1 MLQTIRDKFTGWIAI
16 VFIGLL
22 ALTLVISFGN
32 MEQTPLQ
39 DNVVITV
46 NGEEITLF
54 EFQEEFSNKLAEFQ
68 DLLGDEV
75 PDVLEQTIKESAG
88 EDLIIR
94 RLLLDYLSNNGYR
107 VSPEYVAELI
117 RTNESFQVGGVFIRQ
132 NYEAILTGQGV
143 SVDQFEND
151 LRLQLEINQLRRG
164 LIETAFMT
172 NAEFTQFIELQMQ
185 ERSGQMLIIDS
196 SRFMDQ
202 VNVDPLEVNDYYQ
215 NNLDLFQSNEE
226 VDVEY
231 LEINIEDVAQQVQFS
246 GDDIRD
252 YYENNLDR
260 FVSNEERKSSHILV
274 AIDQDTT
281 DEQAAELIKEIQS
294 KLEIE
299 TFEELAKQYSDDPGS
314 ATQGGD
320 LGWAETGL
328 FVPEFESALFSMN
341 VGDISEAV
349 KTDFGYHLIRMD
361 DIKPGQQQAYED
373 IEYELEL
380 EYSRLLA
387 EEELFELADQMADLT
402 LQSYNELST
411 VAEKMSLKKN
421 NLDAFT
427 RTGSTFLHQDP
438 EMVNIL
444 FSPGSIELGENT
456 PLFQIGDSVIV
467 ARAKA
472 HRLPSTRDFAEVQD
486 DIQSFIMNQQAMRL
500 ANDYADELKNNESL
514 VFGDLSED
522 DGIQVEDFQILRNS
536 TNYSRGLSDAIFAL
550 KRDLIN
556 EEIIVFSESE
566 NVYLAKVSSV
576 DTGNLSLFSD
586 QERSDAKSDLSEQY
600 GSQDLDGL
608 AQSLR
613 DNAEI
618 FIEPGLYEGLF
629 DL

>member
-75 PDVLEQTIKESAG
+75 PEVLEQTIKESAG

-94 RLLLDYLSNNGYR
+94 LLLLDYLSNNGYR

-117 RTNESFQVGGVFIRQ
+117 RTNESFQLGGVFIRE
-132 NYEAILTGQGV
+132 NYEAILASQGV

-196 SRFMDQ
+196 SQFKDQ
-202 VNVDPLEVNDYYQ
+202 VNVDPSEVNDYYQ

-226 VDVEY
+226 LDVEY

-246 GDDIRD
+246 GDEIRD

-274 AIDQDTT
+274 AIDEDTT
-281 DEQAAELIKEIQS
+281 DEQAAKLIKEIQS
-294 KLEIE
+294 KLETE

-314 ATQGGD
+314 AAQGGD

-328 FVPEFESALFSMN
+328 FVPQFESALFSMN
-341 VGDISEAV
+341 VGETSEAV

-456 PLFQIGDSVIV
+456 PLFEIGDSVIV

-472 HRLPSTRDFAEVQD
+472 HRLPSTREFTEVQSG
-486 DIQSFIMNQQAMRL
+486 IQGFIINQESMKL
-500 ANDYADELKNNESL
+500 ANDYANELKNDKSL
-514 VFGDLSED
+514 VFGDLSKD
-522 DGIQVEDFQILRNS
+522 DGIQVEDFQILRNTS
-536 TNYSRGLSDAIFAL
+536 SYSRGLSDAIFSL
-550 KRDLIN
+550 KKDLIS
-556 EEIIVFSESE
+556 EEIVVFSELE
-566 NVYLAKVSSV
+566 KVYLAKVSSV

-608 AQSLR
+608 AQLLR
-613 DNAEI
+613 DNAEV

>member
-22 ALTLVISFGN
+22 SMTLVISFGN
-32 MEQTPLQ
+32 MDQTPLQ
-39 DNVVITV
+39 DDVVITV

-54 EFQEEFSNKLAEFQ
+54 EFQEEFSNKLVEFQ
-68 DLLGDEV
+68 DVLGDEV
-75 PDVLEQTIKESAG
+75 PEVLEQTIKESAA

-94 RLLLDYLSNNGYR
+94 RLLLDYLSNSGYR

-117 RTNESFQVGGVFIRQ
+117 RTNETFLLGGVFDIE
-132 NYEAILTGQGV
+132 NYKAILASQGV
-143 SVDQFEND
+143 TIEQFEND

-164 LIETAFMT
+164 LIETAFIT
-172 NAEFTQFIELQMQ
+172 NTEFTQFIELQMQ
-185 ERSGQMLIIDS
+185 ERTGQLLTIDS

-202 VNVDPLEVNDYYQ
+202 VEINPAEVSDYYES
-215 NNLDLFQSNEE
+215 NLDLFQSNEE

-231 LEINIEDVAQQVQFS
+231 LEITIEDVAQQVEFS
-246 GDDIRD
+246 ADDLRD

-260 FVSNEERKSSHILV
+260 FVTNEERKSSHILI
-274 AIDQDTT
+274 AIDDDTT
-281 DEQAAELIKEIQS
+281 DEQAAELIEEIQS
-294 KLEIE
+294 KLDTQ
-299 TFEELAKQYSDDPGS
+299 TFEDLAKEYSDDPGS
-314 ATQGGD
+314 AAVGGD
-320 LGWAETGL
+320 LGWAEPGL

-341 VGDISEAV
+341 VGEISAPV

-361 DIKPGQQQAYED
+361 DIKTGQQQAFED

-402 LQSYNELST
+402 LQSYNELAT
-411 VAEKMSLKKN
+411 VADKMSLELN
-421 NLDAFT
+421 NLDAFS

-472 HRLPSTRDFAEVQD
+472 HRLPATKEFSEVQA
-486 DIQSFIMNQQAMRL
+486 DIQSFLMNNRAMNL
-500 ANDYADELKNNESL
+500 ANEYAEGLKTQDSIVFDEIATE
-514 VFGDLSED
+514 E
-522 DGIQVEDFQILRNS
+522 GIQSEDFQILRNS
-536 TNYSRGLSDAIFAL
+536 TNYPRGLSEAIFSL
-550 KRDLIN
+550 HKDLIDQ
-556 EEIIVFSESE
+556 EMIVFSELDS
-566 NVYLAKVSSV
+566 VYIAKVSSV
-576 DTGNLSLFSD
+576 NSGNLSFFSD
-586 QERSDAKSDLSEQY
+586 QERSDAKSDLSQQY
-600 GSQDLDGL
+600 GSEDLDAL

-613 DNAEI
+613 DNAEV

>member
-314 ATQGGD
+314 AAQGGD

-472 HRLPSTRDFAEVQD
+472 HRLPSTRDFAEVQG
-486 DIQSFIMNQQAMRL
+486 DIQSFIMNQEAMRL

>member
-46 NGEEITLF
+46 NDEEITLF

-75 PDVLEQTIKESAG
+75 PEVLEQTIKESAG

-117 RTNESFQVGGVFIRQ
+117 RDNESFQVGGVFIRE
-132 NYEAILTGQGV
+132 NYEAILASQGV
-143 SVDQFEND
+143 GVDQFEND

-202 VNVDPLEVNDYYQ
+202 VNVDPSEVNDYYQ

-274 AIDQDTT
+274 AIDEDTT

-294 KLEIE
+294 KLEGE

-314 ATQGGD
+314 AAQGGD

-402 LQSYNELST
+402 LQAYNELST
-411 VAEKMSLKKN
+411 VAEKMSLEKN

-427 RTGSTFLHQDP
+427 RTGTTFLHQDP

-472 HRLPSTRDFAEVQD
+472 HRLPSTRDFSEVQN
-486 DIQSFIMNQQAMRL
+486 DIQSFIMNQEAMRL

-536 TNYSRGLSDAIFAL
+536 TNYSRGLSDAIFSL
-550 KRDLIN
+550 KKDLIN
-556 EEIIVFSESE
+556 EEIVVFSELD

-608 AQSLR
+608 TQSLR
-613 DNAEI
+613 DNAEV

>member
-46 NGEEITLF
+46 NDKEITLF

-75 PDVLEQTIKESAG
+75 PEVLEQTIKESAG

-94 RLLLDYLSNNGYR
+94 VLLLDYLSNNGYR

-117 RTNESFQVGGVFIRQ
+117 RTNESFQLGGVFIRE
-132 NYEAILTGQGV
+132 NYEAILASQGV

-185 ERSGQMLIIDS
+185 ERSGQVLIIDS
-196 SRFMDQ
+196 SRFKDQ
-202 VNVDPLEVNDYYQ
+202 VNVDPSEVNDYYE
-215 NNLDLFQSNEE
+215 NNIDLFQSDEE
-226 VDVEY
+226 LDVEY

-246 GDDIRD
+246 GDEIRD

-274 AIDQDTT
+274 AIDEDTT
-281 DEQAAELIKEIQS
+281 DEQAAKLIKEIQT
-294 KLEIE
+294 KLETE

-314 ATQGGD
+314 AAQGGD

-341 VGDISEAV
+341 VGDTSEAV

-361 DIKPGQQQAYED
+361 DIKPGQQQAFED

-411 VAEKMSLKKN
+411 VAEKMSLKKS

-472 HRLPSTRDFAEVQD
+472 HRLPSTRDFVEVQG
-486 DIQSFIMNQQAMRL
+486 DIQSFIMNQEAMKL
-500 ANDYADELKNNESL
+500 ANHYADGLKNDESL

-566 NVYLAKVSSV
+566 NVYIAKISSV

>member
-46 NGEEITLF
+46 NDKEITLF

-75 PDVLEQTIKESAG
+75 PEVLEQTIKESAG

-94 RLLLDYLSNNGYR
+94 VLLLDYLSNNGYR

-117 RTNESFQVGGVFIRQ
+117 RTNESFQLGGVFIRE
-132 NYEAILTGQGV
+132 NYEAILASQGV

-185 ERSGQMLIIDS
+185 ERSGQVLIIDS
-196 SRFMDQ
+196 SRFKDQ
-202 VNVDPLEVNDYYQ
+202 VNVDPSEVNDYYQ
-215 NNLDLFQSNEE
+215 NNIDLFQSNEE
-226 VDVEY
+226 LDVEY

-246 GDDIRD
+246 GDEIRD

-274 AIDQDTT
+274 AIDEDTT
-281 DEQAAELIKEIQS
+281 DEQAAELIKEIQT
-294 KLEIE
+294 KLETE

-314 ATQGGD
+314 AAQGGD

-341 VGDISEAV
+341 VGETSEVV

-361 DIKPGQQQAYED
+361 DIKPGQQQAFED

-411 VAEKMSLKKN
+411 VAEKMSLKKS

-472 HRLPSTRDFAEVQD
+472 HRLPSTRDFVEVQG
-486 DIQSFIMNQQAMRL
+486 DIQSFIMNQEAMNL
-500 ANDYADELKNNESL
+500 ANDYADGLKNDESL
-514 VFGDLSED
+514 VFGDLSQD

-536 TNYSRGLSDAIFAL
+536 TNYSRGLSDAIFSL
-550 KRDLIN
+550 KKDLIN
-556 EEIIVFSESE
+556 EEIVVFSELE
-566 NVYLAKVSSV
+566 KVYLAKVSSV

-613 DNAEI
+613 DNAEV

>member
-46 NGEEITLF
+46 NDKEITLF

-75 PDVLEQTIKESAG
+75 PEVLEQTIKESAG

-94 RLLLDYLSNNGYR
+94 VLLLDYLSNNGYR

-117 RTNESFQVGGVFIRQ
+117 RTNESFQLGGVFIRE
-132 NYEAILTGQGV
+132 NYEAILASQGV

-196 SRFMDQ
+196 SRFKDQ
-202 VNVDPLEVNDYYQ
+202 VNVDPSEVNDYYE
-215 NNLDLFQSNEE
+215 NNIDLFQSNEE
-226 VDVEY
+226 LDVEY

-246 GDDIRD
+246 GDEIRD

-274 AIDQDTT
+274 AIDEDTT

-294 KLEIE
+294 KLETE

-314 ATQGGD
+314 AAQGGD

-341 VGDISEAV
+341 VGDTSEAV

-361 DIKPGQQQAYED
+361 DIKPGQQQAFED

-411 VAEKMSLKKN
+411 VAEKMSLKKS

-472 HRLPSTRDFAEVQD
+472 HRLPSTRDFVEVQG
-486 DIQSFIMNQQAMRL
+486 DIQSFIMNQEAMKL
-500 ANDYADELKNNESL
+500 ANDYADGLKNDESL
-514 VFGDLSED
+514 IFGDLSQD

-536 TNYSRGLSDAIFAL
+536 TNYSRGLSDAIFSL
-550 KRDLIN
+550 KKDLIN
-556 EEIIVFSESE
+556 EEIVVFSELE
-566 NVYLAKVSSV
+566 KVYLAKVSSV

-613 DNAEI
+613 DNAEV

>member
-46 NGEEITLF
+46 NDKEITLF

-75 PDVLEQTIKESAG
+75 PEVLEQTIKESAG

-94 RLLLDYLSNNGYR
+94 VLLLDYLSNNGYR

-117 RTNESFQVGGVFIRQ
+117 RTNESFQLGGVFIRE
-132 NYEAILTGQGV
+132 NYEAILASQGV

-196 SRFMDQ
+196 SRFKDQ
-202 VNVDPLEVNDYYQ
+202 VNVDPSEVNDYYQ
-215 NNLDLFQSNEE
+215 NNIDLFQSDEE
-226 VDVEY
+226 LDVEY

-246 GDDIRD
+246 GDEIRD

-274 AIDQDTT
+274 AIDEDTT
-281 DEQAAELIKEIQS
+281 DEQAAELIKEIQT
-294 KLEIE
+294 KLETE

-314 ATQGGD
+314 AAQGGD

-341 VGDISEAV
+341 VGDTSEVV

-361 DIKPGQQQAYED
+361 DIKPGQQQAFED

-411 VAEKMSLKKN
+411 VAEKMSLKKS

-472 HRLPSTRDFAEVQD
+472 HRLPSTRDFVEVQG
-486 DIQSFIMNQQAMRL
+486 DIQSFIMNQEAMKL
-500 ANDYADELKNNESL
+500 ANDYADGLKNDESL
-514 VFGDLSED
+514 VFGDLSQD

-536 TNYSRGLSDAIFAL
+536 TNYSRGLSDAIFSL
-550 KRDLIN
+550 KKDLIN
-556 EEIIVFSESE
+556 EEIVVFSELE
-566 NVYLAKVSSV
+566 KVYLAKVSSV

-613 DNAEI
+613 DNAEV

>member
-274 AIDQDTT
+274 AIDEDTT

-314 ATQGGD
+314 AAQGGD

-566 NVYLAKVSSV
+566 NVYLAKISSV

-629 DL
+629 DF

>member
-75 PDVLEQTIKESAG
+75 PEVLEQTIKESAG

-94 RLLLDYLSNNGYR
+94 VLLLDYLSNNGYR

-117 RTNESFQVGGVFIRQ
+117 RTNESFQLGGVFIRE
-132 NYEAILTGQGV
+132 NYEAILASQGV

-196 SRFMDQ
+196 SRFKDQ
-202 VNVDPLEVNDYYQ
+202 VNVDPSEVNDYYE
-215 NNLDLFQSNEE
+215 NNIDLFQSDEE
-226 VDVEY
+226 LDVEY

-246 GDDIRD
+246 GDEIRD
-252 YYENNLDR
+252 YYKNNLDR

-274 AIDQDTT
+274 AIDEDTT
-281 DEQAAELIKEIQS
+281 DEQAAKLIKEIQT
-294 KLEIE
+294 KLETE

-314 ATQGGD
+314 AAQGGD

-341 VGDISEAV
+341 VGDTSEAV

-361 DIKPGQQQAYED
+361 DIKPGQQQAFED

-411 VAEKMSLKKN
+411 VAEKMSLKKS

-472 HRLPSTRDFAEVQD
+472 HRLPSTRDFVEVQG
-486 DIQSFIMNQQAMRL
+486 DIQSFIMNQEAMKL
-500 ANDYADELKNNESL
+500 ANDYADGLKNDESL
-514 VFGDLSED
+514 VFGDLSQD

-536 TNYSRGLSDAIFAL
+536 TNYSRGLSDAIFSL
-550 KRDLIN
+550 KKDLIN
-556 EEIIVFSESE
+556 EEIVVFSELE
-566 NVYLAKVSSV
+566 KVYLAKVSSV

-613 DNAEI
+613 DNAEV

>member
-22 ALTLVISFGN
+22 SLTLIISFGN
-32 MEQTPLQ
+32 MDQTPLQ

-75 PDVLEQTIKESAG
+75 PEVLEQTIKESAG
-88 EDLIIR
+88 EDLITR
-94 RLLLDYLSNNGYR
+94 RLLLDYLSNSGYR

-117 RTNESFQVGGVFIRQ
+117 RNNESFQVGGVFNRQ
-132 NYEAILTGQGV
+132 NYEAILASQGA

-202 VNVDPLEVNDYYQ
+202 VNIDPSEINDYYQ

-274 AIDQDTT
+274 AIDEDTT
-281 DEQAAELIKEIQS
+281 DEQAADLIKEIQS
-294 KLEIE
+294 KFDTE

-314 ATQGGD
+314 AAQGGD

-402 LQSYNELST
+402 LQAYNELST
-411 VAEKMSLKKN
+411 VAEKMSLEKN

-427 RTGSTFLHQDP
+427 RTGATFLHQDP

-472 HRLPSTRDFAEVQD
+472 HRLPSTRDFSEVQN
-486 DIQSFIMNQQAMRL
+486 DIQSFIMNQEAMRL

-514 VFGDLSED
+514 VFDDLSEG

-536 TNYSRGLSDAIFAL
+536 TNYSKGLSDAIFSL
-550 KRDLIN
+550 NKDLIN
-556 EEIIVFSESE
+556 QQIVVFSELD

-576 DTGNLSLFSD
+576 DIGNLSLFSD

-613 DNAEI
+613 DNAEV

>member
-46 NGEEITLF
+46 NDKEITLF

-75 PDVLEQTIKESAG
+75 PEVLEQTIKESAG

-94 RLLLDYLSNNGYR
+94 VLLLDYLSNNGYR

-117 RTNESFQVGGVFIRQ
+117 RTNESFQLGGVFIRE
-132 NYEAILTGQGV
+132 NYEAILASQGV

-196 SRFMDQ
+196 SRFKDQ
-202 VNVDPLEVNDYYQ
+202 VNVDPSEVNDYYQ
-215 NNLDLFQSNEE
+215 NNIDLFQSDEE
-226 VDVEY
+226 LDVEY

-246 GDDIRD
+246 GDEIRD

-260 FVSNEERKSSHILV
+260 FVTNEERKSSHILV
-274 AIDQDTT
+274 AIDEDTT
-281 DEQAAELIKEIQS
+281 DEQAAELIKEIQT
-294 KLEIE
+294 KLETE

-314 ATQGGD
+314 AAQGGD

-341 VGDISEAV
+341 VGDTSEAV

-361 DIKPGQQQAYED
+361 DIKPGQQQAFED

-411 VAEKMSLKKN
+411 VAEKMSLKKS

-472 HRLPSTRDFAEVQD
+472 HRLPSTRDFVEVQG
-486 DIQSFIMNQQAMRL
+486 DIQSFIMNQEAMKL
-500 ANDYADELKNNESL
+500 ANDYADGLKNDESL
-514 VFGDLSED
+514 VFGDLSQD

-536 TNYSRGLSDAIFAL
+536 TNYSRGLSDAIFSL
-550 KRDLIN
+550 KKDLIN
-556 EEIIVFSESE
+556 EEIVVFSELE
-566 NVYLAKVSSV
+566 KVYLAKVSSV

-613 DNAEI
+613 DNAEV

>member
-22 ALTLVISFGN
+22 APTLVISFGN

-46 NGEEITLF
+46 NDKEITLF

-75 PDVLEQTIKESAG
+75 PEVLEQTIKESAG

-94 RLLLDYLSNNGYR
+94 VLLLDYLSNNGYR

-117 RTNESFQVGGVFIRQ
+117 RTNESFQLGGVFIRE
-132 NYEAILTGQGV
+132 NYEAILASQGV

-196 SRFMDQ
+196 SRFKDQ
-202 VNVDPLEVNDYYQ
+202 VNVDPSEVNDYYE
-215 NNLDLFQSNEE
+215 NNIDLFQSNEE
-226 VDVEY
+226 LDVEY

-246 GDDIRD
+246 GDEIRD

-274 AIDQDTT
+274 AIDEDTT
-281 DEQAAELIKEIQS
+281 DEQAAKLIKEIQS

-314 ATQGGD
+314 AAQGGD

-341 VGDISEAV
+341 VGDTSEAV

-361 DIKPGQQQAYED
+361 DIKPGQQQAFED

-411 VAEKMSLKKN
+411 VAEKMSLKKS

-472 HRLPSTRDFAEVQD
+472 HRLPSTRDFVDVQG
-486 DIQSFIMNQQAMRL
+486 DIQSFIMNQEAMKL
-500 ANDYADELKNNESL
+500 ANDYADGLKNDESL
-514 VFGDLSED
+514 VFGDLSQD

-536 TNYSRGLSDAIFAL
+536 TNYSRGLSDAIFSL
-550 KRDLIN
+550 KKDLIN
-556 EEIIVFSESE
+556 EEIVVFSELE
-566 NVYLAKVSSV
+566 KVYLAKVSSV

-613 DNAEI
+613 DNAEV

>member
-16 VFIGLL
+16 FFIGLL

-75 PDVLEQTIKESAG
+75 PEVLEQTIKESAG

-94 RLLLDYLSNNGYR
+94 VLLLDYLSNNGYR

-117 RTNESFQVGGVFIRQ
+117 RTNESFQLGGVFIRE
-132 NYEAILTGQGV
+132 NYEAILASQGV

-196 SRFMDQ
+196 SRFKDQ
-202 VNVDPLEVNDYYQ
+202 VNVDPSEVNDYYQ
-215 NNLDLFQSNEE
+215 NNIDLFQSDEE
-226 VDVEY
+226 LDVEY

-246 GDDIRD
+246 GDEIRD
-252 YYENNLDR
+252 YYKNNLDR

-274 AIDQDTT
+274 AIDEDTT
-281 DEQAAELIKEIQS
+281 DEQAAKLIKEIQT
-294 KLEIE
+294 KLETE

-314 ATQGGD
+314 AAQGGD

-341 VGDISEAV
+341 VGDTSEAV

-361 DIKPGQQQAYED
+361 DIKPGQQQAFED

-411 VAEKMSLKKN
+411 VAEKMSLKKS

-472 HRLPSTRDFAEVQD
+472 HRLPSTRDFVEVQG
-486 DIQSFIMNQQAMRL
+486 DIQSFIMNQEAMKL
-500 ANDYADELKNNESL
+500 ANDYADGLKNDESL
-514 VFGDLSED
+514 VFGDLSQD

-536 TNYSRGLSDAIFAL
+536 TNYSRGLSDAIFSL
-550 KRDLIN
+550 KKDLIN
-556 EEIIVFSESE
+556 EEIVVFSELE
-566 NVYLAKVSSV
+566 KVYLAKVSSV

-613 DNAEI
+613 DNAEV

>member
-274 AIDQDTT
+274 AIDEDTT

-314 ATQGGD
+314 AAQGGD

-472 HRLPSTRDFAEVQD
+472 HRLPSTRDFTEVQD

>member
-16 VFIGLL
+16 IFIGLL

-75 PDVLEQTIKESAG
+75 PEVLEQTIKESAG

-94 RLLLDYLSNNGYR
+94 VLLLDYLSNNGYR

-117 RTNESFQVGGVFIRQ
+117 RTNESFQLGGVFIRE
-132 NYEAILTGQGV
+132 NYEAILASQGV

-196 SRFMDQ
+196 SRFKDQ
-202 VNVDPLEVNDYYQ
+202 VNVDPSEVNDYYQ
-215 NNLDLFQSNEE
+215 NNIDLFQSDEE
-226 VDVEY
+226 LDVEY

-246 GDDIRD
+246 GDEIRD

-274 AIDQDTT
+274 AIDEDTT

-294 KLEIE
+294 KLETE

-314 ATQGGD
+314 AAQGGD

-341 VGDISEAV
+341 VGDTSEAV

-361 DIKPGQQQAYED
+361 DIKPGQQQAFED

-411 VAEKMSLKKN
+411 VAGKMSLKKS

-472 HRLPSTRDFAEVQD
+472 HRLPSTRDFVEVQG
-486 DIQSFIMNQQAMRL
+486 DIQSFIMNQEAMKL
-500 ANDYADELKNNESL
+500 ANDYADRLKNDESL
-514 VFGDLSED
+514 VFGDLSQD

-536 TNYSRGLSDAIFAL
+536 TNYSRGLSDAIFSL
-550 KRDLIN
+550 KKDLIN
-556 EEIIVFSESE
+556 EEIVVFSELE
-566 NVYLAKVSSV
+566 KVYLAKVSSV

-613 DNAEI
+613 DNAEV

>member
-22 ALTLVISFGN
+22 SMTLVISFGN
-32 MEQTPLQ
+32 MDQTPLQ
-39 DNVVITV
+39 DDVVITV

-54 EFQEEFSNKLAEFQ
+54 EFQEEFSNKLVEFQ
-68 DLLGDEV
+68 DVLGDEV
-75 PDVLEQTIKESAG
+75 PEVLEQTIKESAA

-94 RLLLDYLSNNGYR
+94 RLLLDYLSNSGYR

-117 RTNESFQVGGVFIRQ
+117 RTNETFLLGGVFDIE
-132 NYEAILTGQGV
+132 NYKAILASQGV
-143 SVDQFEND
+143 TIEQFEND

-164 LIETAFMT
+164 LIETAFIT
-172 NAEFTQFIELQMQ
+172 NTEFTQFIELQMQ
-185 ERSGQMLIIDS
+185 ERTGQLLTIDS

-202 VNVDPLEVNDYYQ
+202 VEINPAEVSDYYES
-215 NNLDLFQSNEE
+215 NLDLFQSNEE

-231 LEINIEDVAQQVQFS
+231 LEITIEDVAQQVEFS
-246 GDDIRD
+246 ADDLRD

-260 FVSNEERKSSHILV
+260 FVTNEERKSSHILI
-274 AIDQDTT
+274 AIDDDTT
-281 DEQAAELIKEIQS
+281 DEQAAELIEEIQS
-294 KLEIE
+294 KLDTQ
-299 TFEELAKQYSDDPGS
+299 TFEDLAKEYSDDPGS
-314 ATQGGD
+314 AAVGGD
-320 LGWAETGL
+320 LGWAEPGL

-341 VGDISEAV
+341 VGEISAPV

-361 DIKPGQQQAYED
+361 DIKTGQQQAFED

-402 LQSYNELST
+402 LQSYNELAT
-411 VAEKMSLKKN
+411 VADKMSLELN
-421 NLDAFT
+421 NLDAFS

-438 EMVNIL
+438 EMVNML

-472 HRLPSTRDFAEVQD
+472 HRLPATKEFSEVQA
-486 DIQSFIMNQQAMRL
+486 DIQSFLMNNRAMNL
-500 ANDYADELKNNESL
+500 ANEYAEGLKTQDSIVFDEIATE
-514 VFGDLSED
+514 E
-522 DGIQVEDFQILRNS
+522 GIQSEDFQILRNS
-536 TNYSRGLSDAIFAL
+536 TNYPRGLSEAIFSL
-550 KRDLIN
+550 HKDLIDQ
-556 EEIIVFSESE
+556 EMIVFSELDS
-566 NVYLAKVSSV
+566 VYIAKVSSV
-576 DTGNLSLFSD
+576 NSGNLSFFSD
-586 QERSDAKSDLSEQY
+586 QERSDAKSDLSQQY
-600 GSQDLDGL
+600 GSEDLDAL

-613 DNAEI
+613 DNAEV

>member
-22 ALTLVISFGN
+22 SMTLVISFGN
-32 MEQTPLQ
+32 MDQTPLQ
-39 DNVVITV
+39 DDVVITV

-54 EFQEEFSNKLAEFQ
+54 EFQEEFSNKLVEFQ
-68 DLLGDEV
+68 DVLGDEV
-75 PDVLEQTIKESAG
+75 PEVLEQTIKESAA

-94 RLLLDYLSNNGYR
+94 RLLLDYLSNSGYR

-117 RTNESFQVGGVFIRQ
+117 RTNETFLLGGVFDIE
-132 NYEAILTGQGV
+132 NYKAILASQGV
-143 SVDQFEND
+143 TIEQFEND

-164 LIETAFMT
+164 LIETAFIT
-172 NAEFTQFIELQMQ
+172 NTEFTQFIELQMQ
-185 ERSGQMLIIDS
+185 ERTGQLLTIDS

-202 VNVDPLEVNDYYQ
+202 VEINPAEVSDYYES
-215 NNLDLFQSNEE
+215 NLDLFQSNEE

-231 LEINIEDVAQQVQFS
+231 LEITIEDVAQQVEFS
-246 GDDIRD
+246 ADDLRD

-260 FVSNEERKSSHILV
+260 FVTNEERKSSHILI
-274 AIDQDTT
+274 AIDDDTT
-281 DEQAAELIKEIQS
+281 DEQAAELIEEIQS
-294 KLEIE
+294 KLDTQ
-299 TFEELAKQYSDDPGS
+299 TFEDLAKEYSDDPGS
-314 ATQGGD
+314 AAVGGD
-320 LGWAETGL
+320 LGWAEPGL

-341 VGDISEAV
+341 VGEISAPV

-361 DIKPGQQQAYED
+361 DIKTGQQQAFED

-402 LQSYNELST
+402 LQSYNELAT
-411 VAEKMSLKKN
+411 VADKMSLELN
-421 NLDAFT
+421 NLDAFS

-472 HRLPSTRDFAEVQD
+472 HRLPATKEFSEVQA
-486 DIQSFIMNQQAMRL
+486 DIQSFLMNNRAMNL
-500 ANDYADELKNNESL
+500 ANEYAEGLKTQDSIVFDEIATE
-514 VFGDLSED
+514 E
-522 DGIQVEDFQILRNS
+522 GIQSENFQILRNS
-536 TNYSRGLSDAIFAL
+536 TNYPRGLSEAIFSL
-550 KRDLIN
+550 HKDLIDQ
-556 EEIIVFSESE
+556 EMIVFSELDS
-566 NVYLAKVSSV
+566 VYIAKVSSV
-576 DTGNLSLFSD
+576 NSGNLSFFSD
-586 QERSDAKSDLSEQY
+586 QERSDAKSDLSQQY
-600 GSQDLDGL
+600 GSEDLDAL

-613 DNAEI
+613 DNAEV

>member
-274 AIDQDTT
+274 AIDEDTT

-294 KLEIE
+294 KFEIE

-314 ATQGGD
+314 AAQGGD

-472 HRLPSTRDFAEVQD
+472 HRLPSTRDFTEVQG

>member
-22 ALTLVISFGN
+22 SMTLVISFGN
-32 MEQTPLQ
+32 MDQTPLQ
-39 DNVVITV
+39 DDVVITV

-54 EFQEEFSNKLAEFQ
+54 EFQEEFSNKLVEFQ
-68 DLLGDEV
+68 DVLGDEV
-75 PDVLEQTIKESAG
+75 PEVLEQTIKESAA

-94 RLLLDYLSNNGYR
+94 RLLLDYLSNSGYR

-117 RTNESFQVGGVFIRQ
+117 RTNETFLLGGVFDIE
-132 NYEAILTGQGV
+132 NYKAILASQGV
-143 SVDQFEND
+143 TIEQFEND

-164 LIETAFMT
+164 LIETAFIT
-172 NAEFTQFIELQMQ
+172 NTEFTQFIELQMQ
-185 ERSGQMLIIDS
+185 ERTGQLLTIDS

-202 VNVDPLEVNDYYQ
+202 VEINPAEVSDYYES
-215 NNLDLFQSNEE
+215 NLDLFQSNEE

-231 LEINIEDVAQQVQFS
+231 LEITIEDVAQQVEFS
-246 GDDIRD
+246 ADDLRD

-260 FVSNEERKSSHILV
+260 FVTNEERKSSHILI
-274 AIDQDTT
+274 AIDDDTT
-281 DEQAAELIKEIQS
+281 DEQAAELIEEIQS
-294 KLEIE
+294 KLDTQ
-299 TFEELAKQYSDDPGS
+299 TFEDLAKEYSDDPGS
-314 ATQGGD
+314 AAVGGD
-320 LGWAETGL
+320 LGWAEPGL

-341 VGDISEAV
+341 VGEISAPV

-361 DIKPGQQQAYED
+361 DIKTGQQQAFED

-402 LQSYNELST
+402 LQSYNELAT
-411 VAEKMSLKKN
+411 VADKMSLELN
-421 NLDAFT
+421 NLDAFS

-472 HRLPSTRDFAEVQD
+472 HRLPATKEFSEVQA
-486 DIQSFIMNQQAMRL
+486 DIQSFLMNNRAMNL
-500 ANDYADELKNNESL
+500 ANEYAEGLKTQDSIVFDEIATE
-514 VFGDLSED
+514 E
-522 DGIQVEDFQILRNS
+522 GIQSENFQILRNS
-536 TNYSRGLSDAIFAL
+536 TNYPRGLSEAIFSL
-550 KRDLIN
+550 HKDLIDQ
-556 EEIIVFSESE
+556 EMIVFSELDS
-566 NVYLAKVSSV
+566 VYIAKVSSV
-576 DTGNLSLFSD
+576 NSGNLSFFSD
-586 QERSDAKSDLSEQY
+586 QERSDAKSDLSQQY
-600 GSQDLDGL
+600 GSEDLDGL

-613 DNAEI
+613 DNAEV

>member
-16 VFIGLL
+16 IFIGLL

-75 PDVLEQTIKESAG
+75 PEVLEQTIKESAG

-94 RLLLDYLSNNGYR
+94 VLLLDYLSNNGYR

-117 RTNESFQVGGVFIRQ
+117 RTNESFQLGGVFIRE
-132 NYEAILTGQGV
+132 NYEAILASQGV

-196 SRFMDQ
+196 SRFKDQ
-202 VNVDPLEVNDYYQ
+202 VNVDPSEVNDYYQ
-215 NNLDLFQSNEE
+215 NNIDLFQSDEE
-226 VDVEY
+226 LDVEY

-246 GDDIRD
+246 GDEIRD

-274 AIDQDTT
+274 AIDEDTT
-281 DEQAAELIKEIQS
+281 DEQAAELIKEIQT
-294 KLEIE
+294 KLETE

-314 ATQGGD
+314 AAQGGD

-341 VGDISEAV
+341 VGDTSEAV

-361 DIKPGQQQAYED
+361 DIKPGQQQAFED

-411 VAEKMSLKKN
+411 VAEKMSLKKS

-472 HRLPSTRDFAEVQD
+472 HRLPSTRDFVEVQG
-486 DIQSFIMNQQAMRL
+486 DIQSFIMNQEAMKL
-500 ANDYADELKNNESL
+500 ANDYADGLKNDESL
-514 VFGDLSED
+514 VFGDLSQD

-536 TNYSRGLSDAIFAL
+536 TNYSRGLSDAIFSL
-550 KRDLIN
+550 KKDLIN
-556 EEIIVFSESE
+556 EEIVVFSELE
-566 NVYLAKVSSV
+566 KVYLAKVSSV

-613 DNAEI
+613 DNAEV

>member
-46 NGEEITLF
+46 NDKEITLF

-75 PDVLEQTIKESAG
+75 PEVLEQTIKESAG

-94 RLLLDYLSNNGYR
+94 VLLLDYLSNNGYR

-117 RTNESFQVGGVFIRQ
+117 RTNESFQLGGVFIRE
-132 NYEAILTGQGV
+132 NYEAILASQGV

-185 ERSGQMLIIDS
+185 ERSGQVLIIDS
-196 SRFMDQ
+196 SRFKDQ
-202 VNVDPLEVNDYYQ
+202 VNVDPSEVNDYYQ
-215 NNLDLFQSNEE
+215 NNIDLFQSDEE
-226 VDVEY
+226 LDVEY

-246 GDDIRD
+246 GDEIRD

-274 AIDQDTT
+274 AIDEDTT
-281 DEQAAELIKEIQS
+281 DEQAAKLIKEIQT
-294 KLEIE
+294 KLETE

-314 ATQGGD
+314 AAQGGD

-341 VGDISEAV
+341 VGDTSEAV

-361 DIKPGQQQAYED
+361 DIKPGQQQAFED

-411 VAEKMSLKKN
+411 VAEKMSLKKS

-472 HRLPSTRDFAEVQD
+472 HRLPSTRDFVEVQG
-486 DIQSFIMNQQAMRL
+486 DIQSFIINQEAMKL
-500 ANDYADELKNNESL
+500 ANDYADGLKNDESL
-514 VFGDLSED
+514 VFGDLSQD

-536 TNYSRGLSDAIFAL
+536 TNYSRGLSDAIFSL
-550 KRDLIN
+550 KKDLIN
-556 EEIIVFSESE
+556 EEIVVFSELE
-566 NVYLAKVSSV
+566 KVYLAKVSSV

-613 DNAEI
+613 DNAEV

>member
-1 MLQTIRDKFTGWIAI
+1 
-16 VFIGLL
+16 
-22 ALTLVISFGN
+22 
-32 MEQTPLQ
+32 
-39 DNVVITV
+39 
-46 NGEEITLF
+46 
-54 EFQEEFSNKLAEFQ
+54 
-68 DLLGDEV
+68 
-75 PDVLEQTIKESAG
+75 
-88 EDLIIR
+88 
-94 RLLLDYLSNNGYR
+94 
-107 VSPEYVAELI
+107 
-117 RTNESFQVGGVFIRQ
+117 
-132 NYEAILTGQGV
+132 
-143 SVDQFEND
+143 
-151 LRLQLEINQLRRG
+151 
-164 LIETAFMT
+164 MT

-185 ERSGQMLIIDS
+185 ERSGQVLIIDS
-196 SRFMDQ
+196 SRFKDQ
-202 VNVDPLEVNDYYQ
+202 VNVDPSEVNDYYQ
-215 NNLDLFQSNEE
+215 NNIDLFQSDEE
-226 VDVEY
+226 LDVEY

-246 GDDIRD
+246 GDEIRD
-252 YYENNLDR
+252 YYKNNLDR

-274 AIDQDTT
+274 AIDEDTT
-281 DEQAAELIKEIQS
+281 DEQAAKLIKEIQT
-294 KLEIE
+294 KLETE

-314 ATQGGD
+314 AAQGGD

-341 VGDISEAV
+341 VGETSEVV

-361 DIKPGQQQAYED
+361 DIKPGQQQAFED

-411 VAEKMSLKKN
+411 VAEKMSLKKS

-472 HRLPSTRDFAEVQD
+472 HRLPSTRDFVEVQG
-486 DIQSFIMNQQAMRL
+486 DIQSFIMNQEAMKL
-500 ANDYADELKNNESL
+500 ANDYADGLKNDESL
-514 VFGDLSED
+514 VFGDLSQD

-536 TNYSRGLSDAIFAL
+536 TNYSRGLSDAIFSL
-550 KRDLIN
+550 KKDLIN
-556 EEIIVFSESE
+556 EEIVVFSELE
-566 NVYLAKVSSV
+566 KVYLAKVSSV

-613 DNAEI
+613 DNAEV

>member
-46 NGEEITLF
+46 NDKEITLF

-75 PDVLEQTIKESAG
+75 PEVLEQTIKESAG

-94 RLLLDYLSNNGYR
+94 VLLLDYLSNNGYR

-117 RTNESFQVGGVFIRQ
+117 RTNESFQLGGVFIRE
-132 NYEAILTGQGV
+132 NYEAILASQGV

-196 SRFMDQ
+196 SRFKDQ
-202 VNVDPLEVNDYYQ
+202 VNVDPSEVNDYYQ
-215 NNLDLFQSNEE
+215 NNIDLFQSDEE
-226 VDVEY
+226 LDVEY

-246 GDDIRD
+246 GDEIRD

-274 AIDQDTT
+274 AIDEDTT
-281 DEQAAELIKEIQS
+281 DEQAAKLIKEIQT
-294 KLEIE
+294 KLETE

-314 ATQGGD
+314 AAQGGD

-341 VGDISEAV
+341 VGDTSEAV

-361 DIKPGQQQAYED
+361 DIKPGQQQAFED

-411 VAEKMSLKKN
+411 VAEKMSLKKS

-472 HRLPSTRDFAEVQD
+472 HRLPSTRDFVEVQG
-486 DIQSFIMNQQAMRL
+486 DIQSFIINQEAMKL
-500 ANDYADELKNNESL
+500 ANDYADGLKNDESL
-514 VFGDLSED
+514 VFGDLSQY

-536 TNYSRGLSDAIFAL
+536 TNYSRGLSDAIFSL
-550 KRDLIN
+550 KKDLIN
-556 EEIIVFSESE
+556 EEIVVFSELE
-566 NVYLAKVSSV
+566 KVYLAKVSSV

-613 DNAEI
+613 DNAEV

>member
-22 ALTLVISFGN
+22 SMTLVISFGN
-32 MEQTPLQ
+32 MDQTPLQ
-39 DNVVITV
+39 DDVVITV

-54 EFQEEFSNKLAEFQ
+54 EFQEEFSNKLVEFQ

-75 PDVLEQTIKESAG
+75 PEVLEQTIKESAA

-94 RLLLDYLSNNGYR
+94 RLLLDYLSNSGYR

-117 RTNESFQVGGVFIRQ
+117 RANETFLLGGVFDIE
-132 NYEAILTGQGV
+132 NYKAILASQGV
-143 SVDQFEND
+143 TIEQFEND

-164 LIETAFMT
+164 FIETAFIT
-172 NAEFTQFIELQMQ
+172 NTEFTQFIELQMQ
-185 ERSGQMLIIDS
+185 ERSGQLLTIDS

-202 VNVDPLEVNDYYQ
+202 VEIDPAEVTDYYES
-215 NNLDLFQSNEE
+215 NLDLFQSNEE

-231 LEINIEDVAQQVQFS
+231 LEINIEDVAQQVEFS
-246 GDDIRD
+246 ADDLRE

-260 FVSNEERKSSHILV
+260 FVTNEERKSSHILI
-274 AIDQDTT
+274 AIDDDTT
-281 DEQAAELIKEIQS
+281 DEQAAELIEEIQS
-294 KLEIE
+294 KLDTE
-299 TFEELAKQYSDDPGS
+299 TFEDLAKEYSDDPGS
-314 ATQGGD
+314 AAVGGD
-320 LGWAETGL
+320 LGWAEPGL

-341 VGDISEAV
+341 VGEISAPV

-361 DIKPGQQQAYED
+361 DIKTGQQQAFED

-402 LQSYNELST
+402 LQSYNELAS
-411 VAEKMSLKKN
+411 VADKMSLELN
-421 NLDAFT
+421 NLDAFS
-427 RTGSTFLHQDP
+427 RTGSSFLHQDP
-438 EMVNIL
+438 EMVNML

-472 HRLPSTRDFAEVQD
+472 HRLPATREFSDVQT
-486 DIQSFIMNQQAMRL
+486 DIQSFLMNNRAMSL
-500 ANDYADELKNNESL
+500 ANEYAEDLKTQDSVIFAEIANE
-514 VFGDLSED
+514 
-522 DGIQVEDFQILRNS
+522 DGIQSEDFQILRNS
-536 TNYSRGLSDAIFAL
+536 TNFPRGLSEAIFSL
-550 KRDLIN
+550 HKDLIDK
-556 EEIIVFSESE
+556 EMIVFSELDI
-566 NVYLAKVSSV
+566 VYIAKVSSV
-576 DTGNLSLFSD
+576 NSGDLSFFSD
-586 QERSDAKSDLSEQY
+586 EERSGAKSDLSQQY
-600 GSQDLDGL
+600 GSEDLDGL

-613 DNAEI
+613 DNAEV

>member
-46 NGEEITLF
+46 NDKEITLF

-75 PDVLEQTIKESAG
+75 PEVLEQTIKESAG

-94 RLLLDYLSNNGYR
+94 VLLLDYLSNNGYR

-117 RTNESFQVGGVFIRQ
+117 RTNESFQLGGVFIRE
-132 NYEAILTGQGV
+132 NYEAILASQGV

-185 ERSGQMLIIDS
+185 ERSGQVLIIDS
-196 SRFMDQ
+196 SRFKDQ
-202 VNVDPLEVNDYYQ
+202 VNVDPSEVNDYYQ
-215 NNLDLFQSNEE
+215 NNIDLFQSDEE
-226 VDVEY
+226 LDVEY

-246 GDDIRD
+246 GDEIRD
-252 YYENNLDR
+252 YYKNNLDR

-274 AIDQDTT
+274 AIDEDTT
-281 DEQAAELIKEIQS
+281 DEQAAKLIKEIQT
-294 KLEIE
+294 KLETE

-314 ATQGGD
+314 AAQGGD

-341 VGDISEAV
+341 VGDTSEAV

-361 DIKPGQQQAYED
+361 DIKPGQQQAFED

-411 VAEKMSLKKN
+411 VAEKMSLKKS

-472 HRLPSTRDFAEVQD
+472 HRLPSTRDFVEVQG
-486 DIQSFIMNQQAMRL
+486 DIQSFIMNQEAMKL
-500 ANDYADELKNNESL
+500 ANDYADGLKNDESL
-514 VFGDLSED
+514 VFGDLSQD

-536 TNYSRGLSDAIFAL
+536 TNYSRGLSDAIFSL
-550 KRDLIN
+550 KKDLIN
-556 EEIIVFSESE
+556 EEIVVFSELE
-566 NVYLAKVSSV
+566 KVYLAKVSSV

-613 DNAEI
+613 DNAEV

>member
-46 NGEEITLF
+46 NDKEITLF

-75 PDVLEQTIKESAG
+75 PEVLEQTIKESAG

-94 RLLLDYLSNNGYR
+94 VLLLDYLSNNGYR

-117 RTNESFQVGGVFIRQ
+117 RTNESFQLGGVFIRE
-132 NYEAILTGQGV
+132 NYEAILASQGV

-196 SRFMDQ
+196 SRFKDQ
-202 VNVDPLEVNDYYQ
+202 VNVDPSEVNDYYQ
-215 NNLDLFQSNEE
+215 NNIDLFQSDEE
-226 VDVEY
+226 LDVEY

-246 GDDIRD
+246 GDEIRD
-252 YYENNLDR
+252 YYKNNLDR

-274 AIDQDTT
+274 AIDEDTT
-281 DEQAAELIKEIQS
+281 DEQAAKLIKEIQT
-294 KLEIE
+294 KLETE

-314 ATQGGD
+314 AAQGGD

-341 VGDISEAV
+341 VGDTSEAV

-361 DIKPGQQQAYED
+361 DIKPGQQQAFED

-411 VAEKMSLKKN
+411 VAEKMSLKKS

-472 HRLPSTRDFAEVQD
+472 HRLPSTRDFVEVQG
-486 DIQSFIMNQQAMRL
+486 DIQSFIMNQEAMKL
-500 ANDYADELKNNESL
+500 ANDYADGLKNDESL
-514 VFGDLSED
+514 VFGDLSQD

-536 TNYSRGLSDAIFAL
+536 TNYSRGLSDAIFSL
-550 KRDLIN
+550 KKDLIN
-556 EEIIVFSESE
+556 EEIVVFSELE
-566 NVYLAKVSSV
+566 KVYLAKVSSV

-613 DNAEI
+613 DNAEV

>member
-75 PDVLEQTIKESAG
+75 PEVLEQTIKESAG

-94 RLLLDYLSNNGYR
+94 VLLLDYLSNNGYR

-117 RTNESFQVGGVFIRQ
+117 RTNESFQLGGVFIRE
-132 NYEAILTGQGV
+132 NYEAILASQGV

-196 SRFMDQ
+196 SRFKDQ
-202 VNVDPLEVNDYYQ
+202 VNVDPSEVNDYYQ
-215 NNLDLFQSNEE
+215 NNIDLFQSDEE
-226 VDVEY
+226 LDVEY

-246 GDDIRD
+246 GDEIRD

-274 AIDQDTT
+274 AIDEDTT
-281 DEQAAELIKEIQS
+281 DEQAAELIKEIQT
-294 KLEIE
+294 KLETE

-314 ATQGGD
+314 AAQGGD

-341 VGDISEAV
+341 VGDTSEAV

-361 DIKPGQQQAYED
+361 DIKPGQQQAFED

-472 HRLPSTRDFAEVQD
+472 HRLPSTRDFVEVQG
-486 DIQSFIMNQQAMRL
+486 DIQSFIMNQEAMNL
-500 ANDYADELKNNESL
+500 ANDYADGRKNDESL
-514 VFGDLSED
+514 VFGDLSQD

-550 KRDLIN
+550 ERDLIN

-566 NVYLAKVSSV
+566 NVYLAKISSV

>member
-1 MLQTIRDKFTGWIAI
+1 MLQAIRDKFTGWIAI
-16 VFIGLL
+16 VFIVLISM
-22 ALTLVISFGN
+22 TLVISFGN
-32 MEQTPLQ
+32 MDQTPLQ
-39 DNVVITV
+39 DDVVITV

-54 EFQEEFSNKLAEFQ
+54 EFQEEFSNKLVEFQ

-75 PDVLEQTIKESAG
+75 PEVLEQSIKESAA

-94 RLLLDYLSNNGYR
+94 RLLLDYLSESGYR

-117 RTNESFQVGGVFIRQ
+117 RTNETFLLGGEFNIE
-132 NYEAILTGQGV
+132 NYKAILASQGV
-143 SVDQFEND
+143 TIDQFEND
-151 LRLQLEINQLRRG
+151 LRLQLEIDQLRRRF
-164 LIETAFMT
+164 IETAFIT

-185 ERSGQMLIIDS
+185 ERTGQLLTVDS

-202 VNVDPLEVNDYYQ
+202 IVIDPSEVNDYYQ

-231 LEINIEDVAQQVQFS
+231 LEISIEDVAQQVEFTA
-246 GDDIRD
+246 DDLKE

-260 FVSNEERKSSHILV
+260 FVTNEERKSSHILV
-274 AIDQDTT
+274 AIDGDTT
-281 DEQAAELIKEIQS
+281 DEQAADLIGEIQS
-294 KLEIE
+294 KLETE
-299 TFEELAKQYSDDPGS
+299 SFEDLARQYSDDPGS
-314 ATQGGD
+314 AAQGGD

-341 VGDISEAV
+341 VGEVSAPV

-361 DIKPGQQQAYED
+361 DIKTGEQQSFDE

-380 EYSRLLA
+380 EYSRQLA

-402 LQSYNELST
+402 LQSYNELAS
-411 VAEKMSLKKN
+411 VADKM
-421 NLDAFT
+421 NLELNALDSFS

-467 ARAKA
+467 ARAKS
-472 HRLPSTRDFAEVQD
+472 HRLPATKDFSSVQS
-486 DIQSFIMNQQAMRL
+486 DIESFLMNNRAMSL
-500 ANDYADELKNNESL
+500 ANDYAEELRGQEALS
-514 VFGDLSED
+514 FADLATEE
-522 DGIQVEDFQILRNS
+522 GIKSEDFQILRNS
-536 TNYSRGLSDAIFAL
+536 TNYPRGLTEAIFSMH
-550 KRDLIN
+550 KDLIDQ
-556 EEIIVFSESE
+556 EIVVFSEMDS
-566 NVYLAKVSSV
+566 VYLAKVSSV
-576 DTGNLSLFSD
+576 STGNLSFFSD
-586 QERSDAKSDLSEQY
+586 QERSDAKSDLSQQY
-600 GSQDLDGL
+600 GSEDLSSL

-613 DNAEI
+613 DNAEV

>member
-22 ALTLVISFGN
+22 SMTLVISFGN
-32 MEQTPLQ
+32 MDQTPLQ
-39 DNVVITV
+39 DDVVITV

-54 EFQEEFSNKLAEFQ
+54 EFQEEFSNKLVEFQ
-68 DLLGDEV
+68 DVLGDEV
-75 PDVLEQTIKESAG
+75 PEVLEQTIKESAA

-94 RLLLDYLSNNGYR
+94 RLLLDYLSNSGYR

-117 RTNESFQVGGVFIRQ
+117 RTNETFLLGGVFDIE
-132 NYEAILTGQGV
+132 NYKAILASQGV
-143 SVDQFEND
+143 TIEQFEND

-164 LIETAFMT
+164 FIETAFIT
-172 NAEFTQFIELQMQ
+172 NTEFTQFIELQMQ
-185 ERSGQMLIIDS
+185 ERTGQLLTIDS

-202 VNVDPLEVNDYYQ
+202 VEINPAEVSDYYES
-215 NNLDLFQSNEE
+215 NLDLFQSNEE

-231 LEINIEDVAQQVQFS
+231 LEITIEDVAQQVEFS
-246 GDDIRD
+246 ADNLRE

-260 FVSNEERKSSHILV
+260 FVTNEERKSSHILI
-274 AIDQDTT
+274 AIDDDTS
-281 DEQAAELIKEIQS
+281 DEQAAELIEEIQS
-294 KLEIE
+294 KLDTQ
-299 TFEELAKQYSDDPGS
+299 TFEDLAKEYSDDPGS
-314 ATQGGD
+314 AAVGGD
-320 LGWAETGL
+320 LGWAEPGL

-341 VGDISEAV
+341 VGEISAPV

-361 DIKPGQQQAYED
+361 DIKTGQQQAFED

-402 LQSYNELST
+402 LQSYNELAT
-411 VAEKMSLKKN
+411 VADKMSLELN
-421 NLDAFT
+421 NLDAFS

-438 EMVNIL
+438 EMVNML

-472 HRLPSTRDFAEVQD
+472 HRLPATREFSEVQT
-486 DIQSFIMNQQAMRL
+486 DIQSFLMNNRAMSL
-500 ANDYADELKNNESL
+500 ANEYAEGLKTQDSIVFDEIATE
-514 VFGDLSED
+514 E
-522 DGIQVEDFQILRNS
+522 GIQSEDFQILRNS
-536 TNYSRGLSDAIFAL
+536 TNYPRGLSEAIFSL
-550 KRDLIN
+550 HKDLID
-556 EEIIVFSESE
+556 EEIVVFSELDS
-566 NVYLAKVSSV
+566 VYIAKVSSV
-576 DTGNLSLFSD
+576 NSGNLSFFSD
-586 QERSDAKSDLSEQY
+586 QERSDAKSDLSQQY
-600 GSQDLDGL
+600 GSEDLDGL

-613 DNAEI
+613 DNAEV

>member
-1 MLQTIRDKFTGWIAI
+1 
-16 VFIGLL
+16 
-22 ALTLVISFGN
+22 

-54 EFQEEFSNKLAEFQ
+54 QFQEEFSNKLAEFQ

-75 PDVLEQTIKESAG
+75 PEILEQTIKESAG

-94 RLLLDYLSNNGYR
+94 LLLLDYLSNNDYR

-117 RTNESFQVGGVFIRQ
+117 RTNESFQLGGVFIRE
-132 NYEAILTGQGV
+132 NYEAILASQGV

-196 SRFMDQ
+196 SRFKDQ
-202 VNVDPLEVNDYYQ
+202 VNVDPSEVNDYYK
-215 NNLDLFQSNEE
+215 NNIDLFQSDEE
-226 VDVEY
+226 LDVEY

-246 GDDIRD
+246 GDEIRD

-274 AIDQDTT
+274 AIDEDTT
-281 DEQAAELIKEIQS
+281 DEQAAKLIKEIQT
-294 KLEIE
+294 KLETE

-314 ATQGGD
+314 AAQGGD

-341 VGDISEAV
+341 VGDTSEAV

-361 DIKPGQQQAYED
+361 DIKPGQQQAFED

-411 VAEKMSLKKN
+411 VAEKMSLKKS

-472 HRLPSTRDFAEVQD
+472 HRLPSTRDFVEVQG
-486 DIQSFIMNQQAMRL
+486 DIQSFIMNQEAMKL
-500 ANDYADELKNNESL
+500 ANDYADGLKNDESL
-514 VFGDLSED
+514 VFGDLSQD

-536 TNYSRGLSDAIFAL
+536 TNYSRGLSDAIFSL
-550 KRDLIN
+550 KKDLIN
-556 EEIIVFSESE
+556 EEIVVFSELE
-566 NVYLAKVSSV
+566 KVYLAKVSSV

-613 DNAEI
+613 DNAEV

>member
-75 PDVLEQTIKESAG
+75 PEVLEQTIKESAG

-94 RLLLDYLSNNGYR
+94 VLLLDYLSNNGYR

-117 RTNESFQVGGVFIRQ
+117 RTNESFQLGGVFIRE
-132 NYEAILTGQGV
+132 NYEAILASQGV

-185 ERSGQMLIIDS
+185 ERSGQVLIIDS
-196 SRFMDQ
+196 SRFKDQ
-202 VNVDPLEVNDYYQ
+202 VNVDPSEVNDYYE
-215 NNLDLFQSNEE
+215 NNIDLFQSNEE
-226 VDVEY
+226 LDVEY

-246 GDDIRD
+246 GDEIRD

-274 AIDQDTT
+274 AIDEDTT
-281 DEQAAELIKEIQS
+281 DEQAAKLIKEIQT
-294 KLEIE
+294 KLETE

-314 ATQGGD
+314 AAQGGD

-341 VGDISEAV
+341 VGDTSEAV

-361 DIKPGQQQAYED
+361 DIKPGQQQAFED

-411 VAEKMSLKKN
+411 VAEKMSLKKS

-472 HRLPSTRDFAEVQD
+472 HRLPSTRDFVEVQG
-486 DIQSFIMNQQAMRL
+486 DIQSFIMNQEAMKL
-500 ANDYADELKNNESL
+500 ANDYADGLKNDESL
-514 VFGDLSED
+514 VFGDLSQD

-536 TNYSRGLSDAIFAL
+536 TNYSRGLSDAIFSL
-550 KRDLIN
+550 KKDLIN
-556 EEIIVFSESE
+556 EEIVVFSELE
-566 NVYLAKVSSV
+566 KVYLAKVSSV

-613 DNAEI
+613 DNAEV

>member
-46 NGEEITLF
+46 NDKEITLF

-75 PDVLEQTIKESAG
+75 PEVLEQTIKESAG

-94 RLLLDYLSNNGYR
+94 VLLLDYLSNNGYR

-117 RTNESFQVGGVFIRQ
+117 RTNESFQLGGVFIRE
-132 NYEAILTGQGV
+132 NYEAILASQGV

-196 SRFMDQ
+196 SRFKDQ
-202 VNVDPLEVNDYYQ
+202 VNVDPSEVNDYYQ
-215 NNLDLFQSNEE
+215 NNIDLFQSDEE
-226 VDVEY
+226 LDVEY
-231 LEINIEDVAQQVQFS
+231 LEISIEDVAQQVQFS
-246 GDDIRD
+246 GNEIRD

-274 AIDQDTT
+274 AIDEDTT
-281 DEQAAELIKEIQS
+281 DEQAAELIKEIQT
-294 KLEIE
+294 KLETE

-314 ATQGGD
+314 AAQGGD

-341 VGDISEAV
+341 LGDTSEAV

-361 DIKPGQQQAYED
+361 DIKPGQQQAFED

-411 VAEKMSLKKN
+411 VAEKMSLKKS

-472 HRLPSTRDFAEVQD
+472 HRLPSTRDFVEVQG
-486 DIQSFIMNQQAMRL
+486 DIQSFIMNQEAMKL
-500 ANDYADELKNNESL
+500 ANDYADGLKNDESL
-514 VFGDLSED
+514 VFGDLSQD

-536 TNYSRGLSDAIFAL
+536 TNYSRGLSDAIFSL
-550 KRDLIN
+550 KKDLIN
-556 EEIIVFSESE
+556 EEIVVFSELE
-566 NVYLAKVSSV
+566 KVYLAKVSSV

-613 DNAEI
+613 DNAEV

>member
-472 HRLPSTRDFAEVQD
+472 HRLPSTRDFAEVQG
-486 DIQSFIMNQQAMRL
+486 DIQSFIMNQEAMRL

-566 NVYLAKVSSV
+566 NVYLAKISSV

>member
-46 NGEEITLF
+46 NDKEITLF

-75 PDVLEQTIKESAG
+75 PEVLEQTIKESAG

-94 RLLLDYLSNNGYR
+94 VLLLDYLSNNGYR

-117 RTNESFQVGGVFIRQ
+117 RTNESFQLGGVFIRE
-132 NYEAILTGQGV
+132 NYEAILASQGV

-185 ERSGQMLIIDS
+185 ERSGQVLIIDS
-196 SRFMDQ
+196 SRFKDQ
-202 VNVDPLEVNDYYQ
+202 VNVDPSEVNDYYQ
-215 NNLDLFQSNEE
+215 NNIDLFQSDEE
-226 VDVEY
+226 LDVEY

-246 GDDIRD
+246 GDEIRD

-274 AIDQDTT
+274 AIDEDTT
-281 DEQAAELIKEIQS
+281 DEQAAKLIKEIQT
-294 KLEIE
+294 KLETE

-314 ATQGGD
+314 AAQGGD

-341 VGDISEAV
+341 VGDTSEAV

-361 DIKPGQQQAYED
+361 DIKPGQQQAFED

-411 VAEKMSLKKN
+411 VAEKMSLKKS

-472 HRLPSTRDFAEVQD
+472 HRLPSTRDFVEVQG
-486 DIQSFIMNQQAMRL
+486 DIQSFIMNQEAMKL
-500 ANDYADELKNNESL
+500 ANDYADGLKNDESL
-514 VFGDLSED
+514 VFGDLSQD

-536 TNYSRGLSDAIFAL
+536 TNYSRGLSDAIFSL
-550 KRDLIN
+550 KKDLIN
-556 EEIIVFSESE
+556 EEIVVFSELE
-566 NVYLAKVSSV
+566 KVYLAKVSSV

-613 DNAEI
+613 DNAEV

>member
-246 GDDIRD
+246 GDEIRD

-274 AIDQDTT
+274 AIDEDTT

-314 ATQGGD
+314 AAQGGD

-472 HRLPSTRDFAEVQD
+472 HRLPSTRDFTEVED